1 MQSEIDDQLIEM
13 DYPEETK
20 KVLRSGLMYG
30 TGVMKGP
37 MISKRQKRLWEP
49 LEDGDYQESV
59 EQEELP
65 FMKHVRI
72 WDWYP
77 DMSVTE
83 LDKIEGSFERHC
95 MTKHDIRQLMK
106 RDDFYQDMI
115 AQHLKEHPDGD
126 YVPRNWETDLQV
138 IETEAG
144 SGKAGQASASYPTSP
159 LEDAGS
165 TSRQMGKKYQVLE
178 YWGYVDGSDLL
189 ACGVNVDDVT
199 LEYAANVWLL
209 GHKPI
214 KAVLYDGALNQY
226 KVFYYEK
233 DETSLMGEGLAR
245 VMRHSQLAIA
255 AGARMVLD
263 NGAAV
268 CLSGDTMVYKRKK
281 EPIAIRDLHNKR
293 KRRERTVIR
302 SVNEET
308 GEMFYNRVLD
318 VVCNGT
324 KPVYELCTLNGYKI
338 KVTQDHLFM
347 CDDGTWREL
356 QRFNI
361 GDLIAVNGTHKRPAG
376 VCCDCGAITKGSGI
390 RCRSCAMKLT
400 HPPDIDLPKECIEC
414 GKPTATRGV
423 RCKKCAAKLEN
434 NSWNRKQAE
443 DAINNDEA
451 NDGTARARWSCQKD
465 KKDHCEQCGISGKTG
480 IRLDIHHKDRNPHN
494 NDPLNKITLCST
506 CHLFDH
512 RRHDYFGNPRRHTF
526 VDYDEIVSISYKGTE
541 EVYDIKME
549 GPNHN
554 FVANGVISHNCGPQV
569 EVNWSLMVPGA
580 DFNSFYPRKI
590 WYREGKGIDAQYPAL
605 RVYNIDSHIDELIKI
620 IELFKSF
627 GDEETTL
634 PTWMIGQMV
643 NNETAQATSGRMAT
657 ITVSI
662 KDIAKNFDTFTEK
675 VMRDLY
681 AWNMDFN
688 PRTDIKGDYSVKA
701 RGVSSLVMKEIRMQ
715 ALSQLNTTLTPEQKD
730 YIPEGEFVSEM
741 FKAHDLKINLR
752 TDEEVKQIREA
763 RKQNVENQLALEM
776 LRAEIGYKKSQTM
789 AQLTKA
795 KEHNIS
801 ALKDA
806 QTPPETIPADDPR
819 LAEADLAQKETDRVA
834 TEAQIR
840 RDEERHMMEMA
851 HADETHTVRKAI
863 DTTKAASEIALKG
876 KKTEAEIK
884 TKAEVAKAKAKQSK
898 TKTVKKEGDK

>member
-1 MQSEIDDQLIEM
+1 MDQIEKTFSKPERNSDAMKSFGFRLKNQFSINEAYRRPKELTWLEDLRAIKGLYDPEVKIDKNASKVYPKITRSKVNIVLSRLHELLFPDTDRNWEIGPTPEPKMAKEIIKKIAMTLVYEDPATGQTVLPTPEKLRQAIKIYAKTACELMQSEIDDQLIEM

-59 EQEELP
+59 KQEELP

-106 RDDFYQDMI
+106 RGDFYQDMI
-115 AQHLKEHPDGD
+115 TQHLKEHPDGD

-189 ACGVNVDDVT
+189 ACGVSVDDVT

-263 NGAAV
+263 NGA
-268 CLSGDTMVYKRKK
+268 C
-281 EPIAIRDLHNKR
+281 
-293 KRRERTVIR
+293 
-302 SVNEET
+302 
-308 GEMFYNRVLD
+308 
-318 VVCNGT
+318 
-324 KPVYELCTLNGYKI
+324 
-338 KVTQDHLFM
+338 
-347 CDDGTWREL
+347 
-356 QRFNI
+356 
-361 GDLIAVNGTHKRPAG
+361 
-376 VCCDCGAITKGSGI
+376 
-390 RCRSCAMKLT
+390 
-400 HPPDIDLPKECIEC
+400 
-414 GKPTATRGV
+414 
-423 RCKKCAAKLEN
+423 
-434 NSWNRKQAE
+434 
-443 DAINNDEA
+443 
-451 NDGTARARWSCQKD
+451 
-465 KKDHCEQCGISGKTG
+465 
-480 IRLDIHHKDRNPHN
+480 
-494 NDPLNKITLCST
+494 
-506 CHLFDH
+506 
-512 RRHDYFGNPRRHTF
+512 
-526 VDYDEIVSISYKGTE
+526 
-541 EVYDIKME
+541 
-549 GPNHN
+549 
-554 FVANGVISHNCGPQV
+554 VAGPQV
-569 EVNWSLMVPGA
+569 EVNWSLMTP
-580 DFNSFYPRKI
+580 DTDLNSFYPRKI

-789 AQLTKA
+789 AQLTKSKKLNVEA
-795 KEHNIS
+795 T
-801 ALKDA
+801 KDA
-806 QTPPETIPADDPR
+806 QTPPEGVEATDPR
-819 LAEADLAQKETDRVA
+819 LTEEEVALKSTERMGKEAE
-834 TEAQIR
+834 IR
-840 RDEERHMMEMA
+840 RGEEKHQMEMA
-851 HADETHTVRKAI
+851 HADEAHTVKKAI

-884 TKAEVAKAKAKQSK
+884 TKEAAAKVKAKEKKVKPA
-898 TKTVKKEGDK
+898 KKE

>member
-1 MQSEIDDQLIEM
+1 MDTIEKTFSKPERNSDAMKSFGFRLKNQFSFNEAYRRPKELTWLEDLRAIKGLYDPDVKIDKNASKVYPKITRSKVNIVLSRLHELLFPDTDRNWEIEPTPEPKMAKEIIKKIAMTLVYQDPATGQTVLPTPEKLRQAIKIYAKTACELMQSEIDDQLIEM

-59 EQEELP
+59 KQEELP
-65 FMKHVRI
+65 FMKHVRL

-115 AQHLKEHPDGD
+115 AQHLREHPDGD

-189 ACGVNVDDVT
+189 ACGVNVDDVS

-214 KAVLYDGALNQY
+214 KTVLYDGALNQY

-263 NGAAV
+263 NGA
-268 CLSGDTMVYKRKK
+268 C
-281 EPIAIRDLHNKR
+281 
-293 KRRERTVIR
+293 
-302 SVNEET
+302 
-308 GEMFYNRVLD
+308 
-318 VVCNGT
+318 
-324 KPVYELCTLNGYKI
+324 
-338 KVTQDHLFM
+338 
-347 CDDGTWREL
+347 
-356 QRFNI
+356 
-361 GDLIAVNGTHKRPAG
+361 
-376 VCCDCGAITKGSGI
+376 
-390 RCRSCAMKLT
+390 
-400 HPPDIDLPKECIEC
+400 
-414 GKPTATRGV
+414 
-423 RCKKCAAKLEN
+423 
-434 NSWNRKQAE
+434 
-443 DAINNDEA
+443 
-451 NDGTARARWSCQKD
+451 
-465 KKDHCEQCGISGKTG
+465 
-480 IRLDIHHKDRNPHN
+480 
-494 NDPLNKITLCST
+494 
-506 CHLFDH
+506 
-512 RRHDYFGNPRRHTF
+512 
-526 VDYDEIVSISYKGTE
+526 
-541 EVYDIKME
+541 
-549 GPNHN
+549 
-554 FVANGVISHNCGPQV
+554 VAGPQV
-569 EVNWSLMVPGA
+569 EVNWSLMTP
-580 DFNSFYPRKI
+580 DTDLNSFYPRKI

-715 ALSQLNTTLTPEQKD
+715 SLQQLNTTLTPEQKD
-730 YIPEGEFVSEM
+730 YIPEGELVGEL
-741 FKAHDLKINLR
+741 FKAHDIKIKLR
-752 TDEEVKQIREA
+752 SDEEVKQIRDA
-763 RKQNVENQLALEM
+763 RDQSIQNQLALKM
-776 LRAEIGYKKSQTM
+776 LESEIKYKDAQTLS
-789 AQLTKA
+789 QLTKA
-795 KEHNIS
+795 KKANTDATI
-801 ALKDA
+801 AA
-806 QTPPETIPADDPR
+806 QTPIEQPAGTDPR
-819 LAEADLAQKETDRVA
+819 ITDGEVALQEAEVA
-834 TEAQIR
+834 A
-840 RDEERHMMEMA
+840 
-851 HADETHTVRKAI
+851 K
-863 DTTKAASEIALKG
+863 
-876 KKTEAEIK
+876 EAEIRRK
-884 TKAEVAKAKAKQSK
+884 EEQHSLNMQHQQESHGVKVAVDTTTAAHNIANKGKMTEAAIKMKEEAAKIKAKQAK
-898 TKTVKKEGDK
+898 APKKEKPVKKVK